1 MRRLA
6 LALAIAGVVAG
17 CATAPPVSDRSA
29 VLRRILASTVQLRTE
44 RDGGGRRAGSGV
56 VLGRSADR
64 TLVLTTRHFL
74 EPSVR
79 QQVWVIV
86 PGPGRRLRGDVTALS
101 EDADLALVEVAGL
114 ALPPV
119 TIRDHTRLGDEVWVV
134 GYPWGKRL
142 TLVPGVVSQI
152 ASETDDVP
160 LEGAPVMV
168 SGSVSYGVSGGG
180 VFASEDGMLVGI
192 VEGYRTARV
201 ALDRPERTV
210 DIPVPGETTVISA
223 EAIRRFVAGTGRDDL
238 LRR

>member
-1 MRRLA
+1 MRTLALGLA
-6 LALAIAGVVAG
+6 LAVGAIG
-17 CATAPPVSDRSA
+17 CATAPPAADRGE
-29 VLRRILASTVQLRTE
+29 VIRRILASTVQLRAE
-44 RDGGGRRAGSGV
+44 REGGGRRSGSGV
-56 VLGRSADR
+56 VLGQSGDR

-74 EPSVR
+74 EPSVK
-79 QQVWVIV
+79 QQVWVIA
-86 PGPGRRLRGDVTALS
+86 PGRGRRVRGDIAALS
-101 EDADLALVEVAGL
+101 EDADLALLEVAGPP
-114 ALPPV
+114 LPAV
-119 TIRDHTRLGDEVWVV
+119 TLRDHAGLGDEVWVV

-152 ASETDDVP
+152 ASDTDDVL

-180 VFASEDGMLVGI
+180 VFTSGEGALVGI

-210 DIPVPGETTVISA
+210 DIPVPGETTIISA
-223 EAIRRFVAGTGRDDL
+223 GAIRRFVAGTGREHL